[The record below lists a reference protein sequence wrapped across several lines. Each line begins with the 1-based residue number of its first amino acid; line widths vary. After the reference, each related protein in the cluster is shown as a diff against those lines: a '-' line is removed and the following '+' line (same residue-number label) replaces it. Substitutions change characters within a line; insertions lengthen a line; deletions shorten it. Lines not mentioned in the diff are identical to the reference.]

1 MAGRPQFRDPT
12 RLFAAI
18 AEPVYFIDS
27 QRRLAFVNQACAT
40 LTGREAGEL
49 LGVECRYHSDP
60 SVTGVDAQAA
70 LLAPPPE
77 AFDVPAFQTEMTWPA
92 IGSGLPRKFL
102 ADCTRLTLA
111 AGQPAGLLVILR
123 SPESAS
129 QPQGQDATLAAL
141 LHDRLRHYGP
151 ALARQYDAD
160 RLLGDSPAMEQVRQQ
175 VLLASRGE
183 ANVLIVGPAGSGRAH
198 VARAIHYHRM
208 GNVPG
213 AQHAGTLVP
222 LDCGSLSAEL
232 LSSTLRTLTLGD
244 ARRTAAPSTVL
255 LSDVERLPAESQIE
269 LAALLA
275 RKPALRL
282 LSTAQS
288 RLVDLV
294 RESRFRADLA
304 CQLAT
309 LEIVLPRL
317 ATRSIDIPVLAQML
331 LEEANAGNA
340 KQLSGFTPEAM
351 DLLVGYPWPGEVGEL
366 ADLVRHAHAKSPG
379 PQVRPADLPERI
391 QLAREAALYPPKRD
405 EGISLEDFLAKI
417 EKELIAQALSR
428 SRGQKAKAA
437 RLLGLPRNKLLRRMA
452 QLGFEMEAEE
462 RETAGEMTEIEF
474 EPDDSAG

>member
-27 QRRLAFVNQACAT
+27 QRRLAYVNQACAV

-49 LGVECRYHSDP
+49 IGLECRYHSDP
-60 SVTGVDAQAA
+60 SVSGVDAQAA

-77 AFDVPAFQTEMTWPA
+77 AFDAPVFRTELTWPA
-92 IGSGLPRKFL
+92 VGSGPPRKFL
-102 ADCTRLTLA
+102 VDCTRLTLA

-123 SPESAS
+123 PPEAGNE
-129 QPQGQDATLAAL
+129 PPAQDATPSA
-141 LHDRLRHYGP
+141 LHDRLRHHGT

-160 RLLGDSPAMEQVRQQ
+160 RLLGDSPAMVQVRQQ

-183 ANVLIVGPAGSGRAH
+183 ANVLIVGPAASGRAH
-198 VARAIHYHRM
+198 VARAIHYHRS

-255 LSDVERLPAESQIE
+255 FADVERLPAESQME

-294 RESRFRADLA
+294 REGSFRADLA
-304 CQLAT
+304 SQLAT
-309 LEIVLPRL
+309 LEIVLPPL
-317 ATRSIDIPVLAQML
+317 ATRPIDIPVLAQML
-331 LEEANAGNA
+331 LEESNAGSA
-340 KQLSGFTPEAM
+340 RQLSGFTPEAM
-351 DLLVGYPWPGEVGEL
+351 DLLIGYPWPGEVGEL
-366 ADLVRHAHAKSPG
+366 ADLVRHAHAKSSG

-405 EGISLEDFLAKI
+405 EGILLEDFLAKI
-417 EKELIAQALSR
+417 EKDVIAQALLR

-452 QLGFEMEAEE
+452 QLGFEMEVEE

-474 EPDDSAG
+474 EPDDSPG